1 MDEEQKQKYAQLS
14 PAQQRIIDSLPDN
27 QKGSAVDF
35 AWAVANADKLENP
48 NATAQTQTSAGTT
61 PIGGDN
67 VVWTPNVTSSTKT
80 VADLSTTSGQAAIGV
95 TGQRRVQVVQLPSGR
110 LSQEVVPG
118 SYTGYDPTVV
128 TPYGA
133 LQKTP
138 KYFEGDEDQ
147 IATFRPEEIATIQK
161 RMQKAGLL
169 GSKYRIGVADD
180 ATVSKFKE
188 VLAQANRT
196 GSNWDAALNTLQ
208 ASQQAGG
215 GLTYKVSN
223 PEDIR
228 AVVQQTASKVLGRSA
243 DDQLVTRIVKSYQ
256 QLQVEEQQGM
266 TVGGM
271 RTGAPDVGVFA
282 ETQLREGTGG
292 DAEAFRFAQF
302 ASRVLGS

>member
-1 MDEEQKQKYAQLS
+1 MNEEQKQKYAQLS
-14 PAQQRIIDSLPDN
+14 PAQQRLIDSLPEN
-27 QKGSAVDF
+27 EKGSRVDF
-35 AWAVANADKLENP
+35 AWALANADQLENP
-48 NATAQTQTSAGTT
+48 NATARTQIASGDT
-61 PIGGDN
+61 PIGGEN
-67 VVWTPNVTSSTKT
+67 VVWQPGLTSSTAA
-80 VADLSTTSGQAAIGV
+80 VADLSTSSAQGAIGV
-95 TGQRRVQVVQLPSGR
+95 TGQRRVQVVKLPTGQLR
-110 LSQEVVPG
+110 QQVVPG

-128 TPYGA
+128 TPYGT

-138 KYFEGDEDQ
+138 RYFEGDEDQ

-169 GSKYRIGVADD
+169 GSKYRIGIADD

-208 ASQQAGG
+208 ASQQSGG

-243 DDQLVTRIVKSYQ
+243 DDQLVNRIVKSYQ

>member
-1 MDEEQKQKYAQLS
+1 
-14 PAQQRIIDSLPDN
+14 LPED

-35 AWAVANADKLENP
+35 AWAVANADQLANP
-48 NATAQTQTSAGTT
+48 NTTTQTQTSSGTT
-61 PIGGDN
+61 PIGGGN
-67 VVWTPNVTSSTKT
+67 AVWQPGVTSSTNT
-80 VADLSTTSGQAAIGV
+80 VADLSTSSAQGAIGV
-95 TGQRRVQVVQLPSGR
+95 TGQRRVQIVKLPSGQFR
-110 LSQEVVPG
+110 QQVVPG

-128 TPYGA
+128 TPYGT

-138 KYFEGDEDQ
+138 RYFEGDEDQ

-169 GSKYRIGVADD
+169 GSKYRIGIADD
-180 ATVSKFKE
+180 VTVSKFKE

-196 GSNWDAALNTLQ
+196 GSNWDAALSTLQ
-208 ASQQAGG
+208 ASQQVG

-228 AVVQQTASKVLGRSA
+228 AVVQQTAAKVLGRSA
-243 DDQLVTRIVKSYQ
+243 DDQLVNRIVKSYQ